1 MHRRQKKNA
10 SPDQN
15 TASAATSAPT
25 TESTGAGI
33 IIIAIAGS
41 RVLYAQR
48 IESTASGHGESAR

>member
-15 TASAATSAPT
+15 TASAATSAPI
-25 TESTGAGI
+25 TESTGAG
-33 IIIAIAGS
+33 IIAIAGS

>member
-1 MHRRQKKNA
+1 MHRRQKKKA

-15 TASAATSAPT
+15 AASAATSAPMA
-25 TESTGAGI
+25 ESTGAG

-48 IESTASGHGESAR
+48 IESTASAHGESAR

>member
-1 MHRRQKKNA
+1 MA
-10 SPDQN
+10 
-15 TASAATSAPT
+15 
-25 TESTGAGI
+25 ESTGAG